1 VQQQNLLDK
10 STIVALSTPP
20 GMSAIALIR
29 LSGEQALAITNKVFD
44 KEISNAK
51 GYSVHYGSI
60 KNGKKAIDDVIVT
73 IFKGPKSFT
82 GENSVE
88 IACHGSTFIQQSI
101 IELLL
106 QNGATMAQ
114 AGEFSKRAFFNG
126 KMDLSQTEAIADL
139 IHSTSAAAH
148 QVAMNQMRGG
158 FSNDLKVLRAKLIHF
173 ASMIELELDF
183 SEEDVEFADRTELHK
198 LVSEVIEHVNK
209 LAQSFKLGN
218 AIKNG
223 VQTVIVG
230 RPNAGK
236 STLLNGLLNEER
248 AIVSDIPGTTRDTL
262 EESLTI
268 NGLEFKLIDT
278 AGIREAQD
286 TIEKLGIERTF
297 EKINQSA
304 IVVYLYDVNET
315 AIKEVEKDLA
325 TLNKNA
331 AIVII
336 ANKADLSQTNVIEN
350 AILISALKKEGIEEV
365 KTALYTTVVEE
376 GFNLESTIVTNA
388 RHYESLIRTNEDLQ
402 KVIDGID
409 SGLSGDFVAM
419 DIRQALHHLGTITGE
434 ISTDELLGN
443 IFANFCIGK

>member
-1 VQQQNLLDK
+1 MKENLLEK
-10 STIVALSTPP
+10 TTIVALSTPP

-29 LSGEQALAITNKVFD
+29 LSGDDAITITNKVFD
-44 KEISNAK
+44 KDILNAK

-60 KNGKKAIDDVIVT
+60 KNGENAIDDVIAT

-82 GENSVE
+82 GENIVE

-158 FSNDLKVLRAKLIHF
+158 FSNDLKVLREKLIHF

-278 AGIREAQD
+278 AGIREAKD

-304 IVVYLYDVNET
+304 IVVYLYDINSTT
-315 AIKEVEKDLA
+315 AEEVEKDLS
-325 TLNKNA
+325 TLNQNA
-331 AIVII
+331 SILVI
-336 ANKADLSQTNVIEN
+336 ANKADLSQTHVIEN
-350 AILISALKKEGIEEV
+350 AILVSALKKEGVEEV
-365 KTALYTTVVEE
+365 KTALYNTVVEE

>member
-1 VQQQNLLDK
+1 VQQNLLENT
-10 STIVALSTPP
+10 TIVALSTPP
-20 GMSAIALIR
+20 GVSAIALIR

-44 KEISNAK
+44 KDISNAK

-60 KNGKKAIDDVIVT
+60 KNGENVIDDAIVT
-73 IFKGPKSFT
+73 VFKGPKSFT
-82 GENSVE
+82 GENIVE

-198 LVSEVIEHVNK
+198 LVSEVILHVNK

-236 STLLNGLLNEER
+236 STLLNGLLNEDR

-304 IVVYLYDVNET
+304 IVVYLYDVTET
-315 AIKEVEKDLA
+315 TSKEVEKDLA

-331 AIVII
+331 AIVVI

-365 KTALYTTVVEE
+365 KTAIYTTVVEE

>member
-1 VQQQNLLDK
+1 MKENLLEK
-10 STIVALSTPP
+10 TTIVALSTPP

-29 LSGEQALAITNKVFD
+29 ISGDDAITITNKVFD
-44 KEISNAK
+44 KDILNAK

-60 KNGKKAIDDVIVT
+60 KNGENAIDDVIAT

-82 GENSVE
+82 GENIVE

-139 IHSTSAAAH
+139 IHSTSSAAH

-158 FSNDLKVLRAKLIHF
+158 FSNDLKVLREKLIHF

-278 AGIREAQD
+278 AGIREAKD

-304 IVVYLYDVNET
+304 IVVYLYDINSTT
-315 AIKEVEKDLA
+315 AEEVEKDLS
-325 TLNKNA
+325 TLNQNA
-331 AIVII
+331 SIVVI
-336 ANKADLSQTNVIEN
+336 ANKADLSQTHVIEN
-350 AILISALKKEGIEEV
+350 AILISALKKEGVEEV
-365 KTALYTTVVEE
+365 KTALYNTVVEE

>member
-1 VQQQNLLDK
+1 MQENLLEK
-10 STIVALSTPP
+10 TTIVALSTPP

-60 KNGKKAIDDVIVT
+60 KNGENAIDDVIVT
-73 IFKGPKSFT
+73 VFKGPKSFT
-82 GENSVE
+82 GENIVE

-158 FSNDLKVLRAKLIHF
+158 FSNDLKILRAKLIHF

-198 LVSEVIEHVNK
+198 LVSEVILHVNK

-278 AGIREAQD
+278 AGIREAKD

-304 IVVYLYDVNET
+304 IVVYLYDINSTT
-315 AIKEVEKDLA
+315 AEEVEKDLS
-325 TLNKNA
+325 TLNQNA
-331 AIVII
+331 SILVI
-336 ANKADLSQTNVIEN
+336 ANKADLSQTHVIEN
-350 AILISALKKEGIEEV
+350 AILVSALKKEGVEEV
-365 KTALYTTVVEE
+365 KTALYNTVVEE

-409 SGLSGDFVAM
+409 TGLSGDFVAM

>member
-1 VQQQNLLDK
+1 MKENLLEK
-10 STIVALSTPP
+10 TTVVALSTPP

-29 LSGEQALAITNKVFD
+29 LSGDDAITITNKVFD
-44 KEISNAK
+44 KDILNAK

-60 KNGKKAIDDVIVT
+60 KNGENAIDDVIAT
-73 IFKGPKSFT
+73 IFRGPKSFT
-82 GENSVE
+82 GEDIVE

-158 FSNDLKVLRAKLIHF
+158 FSNDLKVLREKLIHF

-278 AGIREAQD
+278 AGIREAKD

-304 IVVYLYDVNET
+304 IVVYLYDINSTT
-315 AIKEVEKDLA
+315 AEEVEKDLS
-325 TLNKNA
+325 TLNQNA
-331 AIVII
+331 SIVVI
-336 ANKADLSQTNVIEN
+336 ANKADLSQTHVIEN
-350 AILISALKKEGIEEV
+350 AILVSALKKEGVEEV
-365 KTALYTTVVEE
+365 KTALYNTVVEE

-409 SGLSGDFVAM
+409 TGLSGDFVAM

>member
-1 VQQQNLLDK
+1 VKENLLEK
-10 STIVALSTPP
+10 TTIVALSTPP

-29 LSGEQALAITNKVFD
+29 LSGDDAITITNKVFD
-44 KEISNAK
+44 KDILNAK

-60 KNGKKAIDDVIVT
+60 KNGENAIDDVIAT
-73 IFKGPKSFT
+73 IFRGPKSFT
-82 GENSVE
+82 GEDIVE

-139 IHSTSAAAH
+139 IHSTSSAAH

-158 FSNDLKVLRAKLIHF
+158 FSNDLKVLREKLIHF

-278 AGIREAQD
+278 AGIREAKD

-304 IVVYLYDVNET
+304 IVVYLYDINSTT
-315 AIKEVEKDLA
+315 AEEVEKDLS
-325 TLNKNA
+325 TLNQNA
-331 AIVII
+331 SIVVI
-336 ANKADLSQTNVIEN
+336 ANKADLSQTHVIEN
-350 AILISALKKEGIEEV
+350 AILVSALKKEGIEGV
-365 KTALYTTVVEE
+365 KSALYNTVVEE

-388 RHYESLIRTNEDLQ
+388 RHYESLIRTNENLQ

-409 SGLSGDFVAM
+409 TGLSGDFVAM

>member
-1 VQQQNLLDK
+1 MKENLLEK
-10 STIVALSTPP
+10 TTIVALSTPP

-29 LSGEQALAITNKVFD
+29 LSGDDAITITNKVFD
-44 KEISNAK
+44 KDILNAK

-60 KNGKKAIDDVIVT
+60 KNGENAIDDVIAT

-82 GENSVE
+82 GENIVE

-106 QNGATMAQ
+106 QSGATMAQ

-139 IHSTSAAAH
+139 IHSTSSAAH

-158 FSNDLKVLRAKLIHF
+158 FSNDLKVLREKLIHF

-278 AGIREAQD
+278 AGIREAKD

-304 IVVYLYDVNET
+304 IVVYLYDVTET
-315 AIKEVEKDLA
+315 TINEVEQDLA
-325 TLNKNA
+325 TLNQNA
-331 AIVII
+331 SILVI

-350 AILISALKKEGIEEV
+350 AILISALKKEGVEEV
-365 KTALYTTVVEE
+365 KTALYNTVFEE

>member
-1 VQQQNLLDK
+1 MRQNLLENT
-10 STIVALSTPP
+10 TIVALSTPP
-20 GMSAIALIR
+20 GVSAIALIR

-60 KNGKKAIDDVIVT
+60 KNGENVIDDVIVT
-73 IFKGPKSFT
+73 VFKGPKSFT
-82 GENSVE
+82 GENIVE

-304 IVVYLYDVNET
+304 IVVYLYDVTET
-315 AIKEVEKDLA
+315 TIKEVEKDLA

-331 AIVII
+331 AIVVI

-388 RHYESLIRTNEDLQ
+388 RHYESLLRTNEDLQ

>member
-1 VQQQNLLDK
+1 VQQNLLENT
-10 STIVALSTPP
+10 TIVALSTPP
-20 GMSAIALIR
+20 GMSALALIR

-60 KNGKKAIDDVIVT
+60 KNGENAIDDVIVT
-73 IFKGPKSFT
+73 LFKGPKSFT
-82 GENSVE
+82 GENIVE

-198 LVSEVIEHVNK
+198 LVSEVILHVNK

-278 AGIREAQD
+278 AGIREAKD

-304 IVVYLYDVNET
+304 IVVYLYDVTET
-315 AIKEVEKDLA
+315 TIKEVEKDLA

-331 AIVII
+331 AIVVI

>member
-1 VQQQNLLDK
+1 MKENFLEK
-10 STIVALSTPP
+10 TTIVALSTPP

-29 LSGEQALAITNKVFD
+29 ISGDDAITITNKVFD
-44 KEISNAK
+44 KDILNAK

-60 KNGKKAIDDVIVT
+60 KNGENAIDDVIAT

-82 GENSVE
+82 GENIVE

-139 IHSTSAAAH
+139 IHSTSSAAH

-158 FSNDLKVLRAKLIHF
+158 FSNDLKVLREKLIHF

-278 AGIREAQD
+278 AGIREAKD
-286 TIEKLGIERTF
+286 TIEKLGIEKTF

-304 IVVYLYDVNET
+304 IVVYLYDINSTT
-315 AIKEVEKDLA
+315 AEEVEKDLS
-325 TLNKNA
+325 TLNQNA
-331 AIVII
+331 SIVVI
-336 ANKADLSQTNVIEN
+336 ANKADLSQTHVIEN
-350 AILISALKKEGIEEV
+350 AILISALKKEGVEEV
-365 KTALYTTVVEE
+365 KTALYNTVVEE

>member
-1 VQQQNLLDK
+1 
-10 STIVALSTPP
+10 
-20 GMSAIALIR
+20 MSAIALIR
-29 LSGEQALAITNKVFD
+29 LSGDDAITITNKVFD
-44 KEISNAK
+44 KDILNAK

-60 KNGKKAIDDVIVT
+60 KNGENAIDDVIAT
-73 IFKGPKSFT
+73 IFRGPKSFT
-82 GENSVE
+82 GEDIVE

-139 IHSTSAAAH
+139 IHSTSSAAH

-158 FSNDLKVLRAKLIHF
+158 FSNDLKVLREKLIHF

-278 AGIREAQD
+278 AGIREAKD

-304 IVVYLYDVNET
+304 IVVYLYDINSAT
-315 AIKEVEKDLA
+315 AEEVEKDLS
-325 TLNKNA
+325 TLNQNA
-331 AIVII
+331 SIVVI
-336 ANKADLSQTNVIEN
+336 ANKADLSQTHVIEN
-350 AILISALKKEGIEEV
+350 AILVSALKKEGVEEV
-365 KTALYTTVVEE
+365 KTALYNTVVEE

-409 SGLSGDFVAM
+409 TGLSGDFVAM

>member
-1 VQQQNLLDK
+1 MQQVSLLENT
-10 STIVALSTPP
+10 TIVALSTPP

-29 LSGEQALAITNKVFD
+29 LSGEQAITITNKIFD
-44 KEISNAK
+44 NDISNAK

-60 KNGKKAIDDVIVT
+60 KNGENAIDDVIVT
-73 IFKGPKSFT
+73 VFKGPKSFT
-82 GENSVE
+82 GENIVE
-88 IACHGSTFIQQSI
+88 IACHGSTFIQQAI

-158 FSNDLKVLRAKLIHF
+158 FSNDLKVLREKLIHF

-183 SEEDVEFADRTELHK
+183 SEEDVEFADRSELHK

-304 IVVYLYDVNET
+304 IVVYLYDVNKT
-315 AIKEVEKDLA
+315 TSTEVEKDLA

-331 AIVII
+331 SIVVIG
-336 ANKADLSQTNVIEN
+336 NKADLSQANVIEN

-365 KTALYTTVVEE
+365 KTALYNTVVEE

-388 RHYESLIRTNEDLQ
+388 RHYESLLRTNEDLQ

>member
-1 VQQQNLLDK
+1 MQEKLLENT
-10 STIVALSTPP
+10 TIVALSTPP
-20 GMSAIALIR
+20 GISALALIR
-29 LSGEQALAITNKVFD
+29 LSGEQALVITNKILD
-44 KEISNAK
+44 KDISNAK

-60 KNGKKAIDDVIVT
+60 KDGANVIDDVIVT

-82 GENSVE
+82 GENIVE
-88 IACHGSTFIQQSI
+88 IACHGSTFIQQAI

-106 QNGATMAQ
+106 QKGATMAQ
-114 AGEFSKRAFFNG
+114 AGEFSKRSFFNG

-158 FSNDLKVLRAKLIHF
+158 FSNDLKALRAKLIHF

-183 SEEDVEFADRTELHK
+183 SEEDVEFADRSELHK

-268 NGLEFKLIDT
+268 KGLEFNLVDT

-304 IVVYLYDVNET
+304 IVVYLYDVTET
-315 AIKEVEKDLA
+315 TITEVEQDLA

-331 AIVII
+331 AIVVIG
-336 ANKADLSQTNVIEN
+336 NKADLSHTNVIEN

-365 KTALYTTVVEE
+365 KTVLYNTVVEE
-376 GFNLESTIVTNA
+376 GINLESTIVTNA

-402 KVIDGID
+402 KVIEGID

>member
-1 VQQQNLLDK
+1 MEGNLLDK
-10 STIVALSTPP
+10 TTIVALSTPP

-29 LSGEQALAITNKVFD
+29 LSGEDAITITNKVFNKD
-44 KEISNAK
+44 ILHAK
-51 GYSVHYGSI
+51 GYSLHYGSI
-60 KNGKKAIDDVIVT
+60 KNGEKAIDDVVVT

-139 IHSTSAAAH
+139 IHSTSSAAH

-158 FSNDLKVLRAKLIHF
+158 FSNDLKVLREKLIHF

-183 SEEDVEFADRTELHK
+183 SEEDVEFADRTELHT
-198 LVSEVIEHVNK
+198 LVSEVIEHVDK

-262 EESLTI
+262 EEPLTI

-278 AGIREAQD
+278 AGIREAKD

-304 IVVYLYDVNET
+304 IVVYLYDVNSTTEE
-315 AIKEVEKDLA
+315 EVEKDLA
-325 TLNKNA
+325 TLNQNA
-331 AIVII
+331 SIVVI
-336 ANKADLSQTNVIEN
+336 ANKADLSQNNTVEN
-350 AILISALKKEGIEEV
+350 AILVSALKKEGIEEV
-365 KTALYTTVVEE
+365 KSALYNTVVEE

-388 RHYESLIRTNEDLQ
+388 RHYESLLRTKEDLE
-402 KVIDGID
+402 KVINGIN
-409 SGLSGDFVAM
+409 SELSGDFVAM

>member
-1 VQQQNLLDK
+1 VKENLLEK
-10 STIVALSTPP
+10 TTIVALSTPP

-29 LSGEQALAITNKVFD
+29 LSGDDAITITNKVFD
-44 KEISNAK
+44 KDILNAK

-60 KNGKKAIDDVIVT
+60 KNGENAIDDVIAT

-82 GENSVE
+82 GENIVE

-106 QNGATMAQ
+106 QSGATMAQ

-139 IHSTSAAAH
+139 IHSTSSAAH

-158 FSNDLKVLRAKLIHF
+158 FSNDLKVLREKLIHF

-278 AGIREAQD
+278 AGIREAKD

-304 IVVYLYDVNET
+304 IVVYLYDINSTT
-315 AIKEVEKDLA
+315 AEEVEKDLS
-325 TLNKNA
+325 TLNQNA
-331 AIVII
+331 SIVVI
-336 ANKADLSQTNVIEN
+336 ANKADLSQTHVIEN
-350 AILISALKKEGIEEV
+350 AILVSALKKEGVEEV
-365 KTALYTTVVEE
+365 KTALYNTVVEE

-409 SGLSGDFVAM
+409 TGLSGDFVAM

>member
-1 VQQQNLLDK
+1 VQENLLEK
-10 STIVALSTPP
+10 TTIVALSTPP

-60 KNGKKAIDDVIVT
+60 KNGENAIDDVIVT
-73 IFKGPKSFT
+73 VFKGPKSFT
-82 GENSVE
+82 GENIVE

-158 FSNDLKVLRAKLIHF
+158 FSNDLKILRAKLIHF

-198 LVSEVIEHVNK
+198 LVSEVILHVNK

-278 AGIREAQD
+278 AGIREAKD

-304 IVVYLYDVNET
+304 IVVYLYDINSTT
-315 AIKEVEKDLA
+315 AEEVEKDLS
-325 TLNKNA
+325 TLNQNA
-331 AIVII
+331 SIVVI
-336 ANKADLSQTNVIEN
+336 ANKADLSQTHVIEN
-350 AILISALKKEGIEEV
+350 AILVSALKKEGVEEV
-365 KTALYTTVVEE
+365 KTALYNTVVEE

>member
-1 VQQQNLLDK
+1 MKENLLEK
-10 STIVALSTPP
+10 TTIVALSTPP

-29 LSGEQALAITNKVFD
+29 LSGDDAITITNKVFD
-44 KEISNAK
+44 QDILNAK

-60 KNGKKAIDDVIVT
+60 KNGENAIDDVIAT
-73 IFKGPKSFT
+73 IFRGPKSFT
-82 GENSVE
+82 GEDIVE

-139 IHSTSAAAH
+139 IHSTSSAAH

-158 FSNDLKVLRAKLIHF
+158 FSNDLKVLREKLIHF

-278 AGIREAQD
+278 AGIREAKD

-304 IVVYLYDVNET
+304 IVVYLYDINSAT
-315 AIKEVEKDLA
+315 AEEVEKDLS
-325 TLNKNA
+325 TLNQNA
-331 AIVII
+331 SIVVI
-336 ANKADLSQTNVIEN
+336 ANKADLSQTHVIEN
-350 AILISALKKEGIEEV
+350 AILVSALKKEGVEEV
-365 KTALYTTVVEE
+365 KTALYNTVVEE

-409 SGLSGDFVAM
+409 TGLSGDFVAM

>member
-1 VQQQNLLDK
+1 VQENLLENT
-10 STIVALSTPP
+10 TIVALSTPP

-29 LSGEQALAITNKVFD
+29 LSGDDAITITNKVFD
-44 KEISNAK
+44 KDILNAK

-60 KNGKKAIDDVIVT
+60 KNGENAIDDVIAT
-73 IFKGPKSFT
+73 IFRGPKSFT
-82 GENSVE
+82 GEDIVE

-139 IHSTSAAAH
+139 IHSTSSAAH

-158 FSNDLKVLRAKLIHF
+158 FSNDLKVLREKLIHF

-278 AGIREAQD
+278 AGIREAKD

-304 IVVYLYDVNET
+304 IVVYLYDINSTT
-315 AIKEVEKDLA
+315 AEEVEKDLS
-325 TLNKNA
+325 TLNQNA
-331 AIVII
+331 SIVVI
-336 ANKADLSQTNVIEN
+336 ANKADLSQTHVIEN
-350 AILISALKKEGIEEV
+350 AILVSALKKEGVEEV
-365 KTALYTTVVEE
+365 KTALYNTVVEE

-388 RHYESLIRTNEDLQ
+388 RHYESLIKTKEDLE
-402 KVIDGID
+402 KVINGIN

>member
-1 VQQQNLLDK
+1 MKENLLEK
-10 STIVALSTPP
+10 TTIVALSTPP

-29 LSGEQALAITNKVFD
+29 LSGDDAITITNKVFD
-44 KEISNAK
+44 KDILNAK

-60 KNGKKAIDDVIVT
+60 KNGENAIDDVIAT

-82 GENSVE
+82 GENIVE

-106 QNGATMAQ
+106 QSGATMAQ

-139 IHSTSAAAH
+139 IHSTSSAAH

-158 FSNDLKVLRAKLIHF
+158 FSNDLKVLREKLIHF

-278 AGIREAQD
+278 AGIREAKD

-304 IVVYLYDVNET
+304 IVVYLYDINSTT
-315 AIKEVEKDLA
+315 AEEVEKDLS
-325 TLNKNA
+325 TLNQNA
-331 AIVII
+331 SIVVI
-336 ANKADLSQTNVIEN
+336 ANKADLSQTHVIEN
-350 AILISALKKEGIEEV
+350 AILVSALKKEGVEEV
-365 KTALYTTVVEE
+365 KTALYNTVVEE

-409 SGLSGDFVAM
+409 TGLSGDFVAM

>member
-1 VQQQNLLDK
+1 MQENLLEK
-10 STIVALSTPP
+10 TTIVALSTPP

-60 KNGKKAIDDVIVT
+60 KNGENAIDDVIVT
-73 IFKGPKSFT
+73 VFKGPKSFT
-82 GENSVE
+82 GENIVE

-158 FSNDLKVLRAKLIHF
+158 FSNDLKILRAKLIHF

-198 LVSEVIEHVNK
+198 LVSEVILHVNK

-278 AGIREAQD
+278 AGIREAKD

-304 IVVYLYDVNET
+304 IVVYLYDINSTT
-315 AIKEVEKDLA
+315 AEEVEKDLS
-325 TLNKNA
+325 TLNQNA
-331 AIVII
+331 SIVVI
-336 ANKADLSQTNVIEN
+336 ANKADLSQTHVIEN
-350 AILISALKKEGIEEV
+350 AILVSALKKEGVEEV
-365 KTALYTTVVEE
+365 KTALYNTVVEE

-409 SGLSGDFVAM
+409 TGLSGDFVAM

>member
-1 VQQQNLLDK
+1 MKENLLEK
-10 STIVALSTPP
+10 TTIVALSTPP

-29 LSGEQALAITNKVFD
+29 LSGDDAITITNKVFD
-44 KEISNAK
+44 KDILNAK

-60 KNGKKAIDDVIVT
+60 KNGENAIDDVIAT
-73 IFKGPKSFT
+73 IFRGPKSFT
-82 GENSVE
+82 GEDIVE

-139 IHSTSAAAH
+139 IHSTSSAAH

-158 FSNDLKVLRAKLIHF
+158 FSNDLKVLREKLIHF

-278 AGIREAQD
+278 AGIREAKD

-304 IVVYLYDVNET
+304 IVVYLYDINSAT
-315 AIKEVEKDLA
+315 AEEVEKDLS
-325 TLNKNA
+325 TLNQNA
-331 AIVII
+331 SIVVI
-336 ANKADLSQTNVIEN
+336 ANKADLSQTHVIEN
-350 AILISALKKEGIEEV
+350 AILVSALKKEGVEEV
-365 KTALYTTVVEE
+365 KTALYNTVVEE

-388 RHYESLIRTNEDLQ
+388 RHYESLIKTKEDLE
-402 KVIDGID
+402 KVINGIN

>member
-1 VQQQNLLDK
+1 MKENLLEK
-10 STIVALSTPP
+10 TTIVALSTPP

-29 LSGEQALAITNKVFD
+29 LSCNDAITITNKVFD
-44 KEISNAK
+44 KDILNAN

-60 KNGKKAIDDVIVT
+60 KNEEKAIDDVIAT

-82 GENSVE
+82 GENIVE

-139 IHSTSAAAH
+139 IHSTSSAAH

-158 FSNDLKVLRAKLIHF
+158 FSNDLKVLREKLIHF

-209 LAQSFKLGN
+209 LVQSFKLGN

-268 NGLEFKLIDT
+268 NRLEFKLIDT
-278 AGIREAQD
+278 AGIREAKD

-304 IVVYLYDVNET
+304 IVVYLYDVNSTT
-315 AIKEVEKDLA
+315 AKEVEKDLA
-325 TLNKNA
+325 ALNQNA
-331 AIVII
+331 SIVVI
-336 ANKADLSQTNVIEN
+336 ANKADLSQKNTVED
-350 AILISALKKEGIEEV
+350 AILVSALKKEGIEEV
-365 KTALYTTVVEE
+365 KSALYNTVVEE

-388 RHYESLIRTNEDLQ
+388 RHYESLIRTKEDLQ

-409 SGLSGDFVAM
+409 TGLSGDFVAM

>member
-1 VQQQNLLDK
+1 MQQNLLENT
-10 STIVALSTPP
+10 TIVALSTPP
-20 GMSAIALIR
+20 GMSALALIR

-44 KEISNAK
+44 KDISNAK

-60 KNGKKAIDDVIVT
+60 KNGENVIDDAIVT
-73 IFKGPKSFT
+73 VFKGPKSFT
-82 GENSVE
+82 GENIIE

-236 STLLNGLLNEER
+236 STLLNGLLNEDR

-304 IVVYLYDVNET
+304 IVVYLYDVTET
-315 AIKEVEKDLA
+315 TSKEVEKDLA

-331 AIVII
+331 AIVVI

-365 KTALYTTVVEE
+365 KTAIYTTVVEE

>member
-139 IHSTSAAAH
+139 IHSNSAAAH

>member
-1 VQQQNLLDK
+1 MQENLLEK
-10 STIVALSTPP
+10 TTIVALSTPP

-29 LSGEQALAITNKVFD
+29 LSGDDAITITNKVFD
-44 KEISNAK
+44 KDILNAK

-60 KNGKKAIDDVIVT
+60 KNGENAIDDVIAT

-82 GENSVE
+82 GENIVE

-158 FSNDLKVLRAKLIHF
+158 FSNDLKILRAKLIHF

-198 LVSEVIEHVNK
+198 LVSEVILHVNK

-278 AGIREAQD
+278 AGIREAKD

-304 IVVYLYDVNET
+304 IVVYLYDINSTT
-315 AIKEVEKDLA
+315 AEEVEKDLS
-325 TLNKNA
+325 TLNQNA
-331 AIVII
+331 SIVVI
-336 ANKADLSQTNVIEN
+336 ANKADLSQTHVIEN
-350 AILISALKKEGIEEV
+350 AILVSALKKEGVEEV
-365 KTALYTTVVEE
+365 KTALYNTVVEE

-419 DIRQALHHLGTITGE
+419 DIRQALHSLGSITGE
-434 ISTDELLGN
+434 VDVEELLGN
-443 IFANFCIGK
+443 IFGRFCIGK

>member
-1 VQQQNLLDK
+1 VQENLLENT
-10 STIVALSTPP
+10 TIVALSTPP

-29 LSGEQALAITNKVFD
+29 LSGDDAITITNKIFD
-44 KEISNAK
+44 KDILNAK

-60 KNGKKAIDDVIVT
+60 KNGEKAIDDVIVT

-82 GENSVE
+82 GENIVE

-106 QNGATMAQ
+106 QSGATMAQ
-114 AGEFSKRAFFNG
+114 AGEFSKRGFFNG

-139 IHSTSAAAH
+139 IHSTSSAAH

-158 FSNDLKVLRAKLIHF
+158 FSNDLKVLREKLIHF

-183 SEEDVEFADRTELHK
+183 SEEDVEFADRTELHA
-198 LVSEVIEHVNK
+198 LVSEVIEHVDK

-278 AGIREAQD
+278 AGIREAKD

-304 IVVYLYDVNET
+304 IVVYLYDVNSTTEE
-315 AIKEVEKDLA
+315 EVEKDLA
-325 TLNKNA
+325 TLNQNA
-331 AIVII
+331 SIVVI
-336 ANKADLSQTNVIEN
+336 ANKADLSQNNTVEN
-350 AILISALKKEGIEEV
+350 AILVSALKKEGIEEV
-365 KTALYTTVVEE
+365 KSALYNTVVEE

-388 RHYESLIRTNEDLQ
+388 RHYESLLRTKEDLE
-402 KVIDGID
+402 KVINGID

>member
-1 VQQQNLLDK
+1 
-10 STIVALSTPP
+10 
-20 GMSAIALIR
+20 
-29 LSGEQALAITNKVFD
+29 
-44 KEISNAK
+44 
-51 GYSVHYGSI
+51 
-60 KNGKKAIDDVIVT
+60 
-73 IFKGPKSFT
+73 
-82 GENSVE
+82 
-88 IACHGSTFIQQSI
+88 
-101 IELLL
+101 
-106 QNGATMAQ
+106 
-114 AGEFSKRAFFNG
+114 
-126 KMDLSQTEAIADL
+126 
-139 IHSTSAAAH
+139 
-148 QVAMNQMRGG
+148 
-158 FSNDLKVLRAKLIHF
+158 LIHF

-198 LVSEVIEHVNK
+198 LVSEVILHVNK

-278 AGIREAQD
+278 AGIREAKD

-304 IVVYLYDVNET
+304 IVVYLYDINSTT
-315 AIKEVEKDLA
+315 AEEVEKDLS
-325 TLNKNA
+325 TLNQNA
-331 AIVII
+331 SIVVI
-336 ANKADLSQTNVIEN
+336 ANKADLSQTHVIEN
-350 AILISALKKEGIEEV
+350 AILVSALKKEGVEEV
-365 KTALYTTVVEE
+365 KTALYNTVVEE

>member
-1 VQQQNLLDK
+1 VEGNLLDK
-10 STIVALSTPP
+10 TTIVALSTPP

-29 LSGEQALAITNKVFD
+29 LSGEDAITITNKVFNKD
-44 KEISNAK
+44 ILHAK
-51 GYSVHYGSI
+51 GYSLHYGSI
-60 KNGKKAIDDVIVT
+60 KNGEKAIDDVVVT

-139 IHSTSAAAH
+139 IHSTSSAAH

-158 FSNDLKVLRAKLIHF
+158 FSNDLKVLREKLIHF

-183 SEEDVEFADRTELHK
+183 SEEDVEFADRTELHT
-198 LVSEVIEHVNK
+198 LVSEVIEHVDK

-262 EESLTI
+262 EEPLTI

-278 AGIREAQD
+278 AGIREAKD

-304 IVVYLYDVNET
+304 IVVYLYDVNSTTEE
-315 AIKEVEKDLA
+315 EVEKDLA
-325 TLNKNA
+325 TLNQNA
-331 AIVII
+331 SIVVI
-336 ANKADLSQTNVIEN
+336 ANKADLSQNNTVEN
-350 AILISALKKEGIEEV
+350 AILVSALKKEGIEEV
-365 KTALYTTVVEE
+365 KSALYNTVVEE

-388 RHYESLIRTNEDLQ
+388 RHYESLLRTKEDLE
-402 KVIDGID
+402 KVINGIN
-409 SGLSGDFVAM
+409 SELSGDFVAM

>member
-29 LSGEQALAITNKVFD
+29 LSGEKALAITNKVFD

-60 KNGKKAIDDVIVT
+60 KNGEKAIDDVIVT

-158 FSNDLKVLRAKLIHF
+158 FSNDLKVLREKLIHF

-236 STLLNGLLNEER
+236 STLLNGLLNDER

-286 TIEKLGIERTF
+286 TIEKLGVERTF

-304 IVVYLYDVNET
+304 IVVYLYDVTET
-315 AIKEVEKDLA
+315 TIKEVEKDLE

-331 AIVII
+331 AIVVIG
-336 ANKADLSQTNVIEN
+336 NKADLSQTNVIEN
-350 AILISALKKEGIEEV
+350 AILISALKKEGVEEV
-365 KTALYTTVVEE
+365 KTALYNTVVEE

-419 DIRQALHHLGTITGE
+419 DIRQASHHLGTITGE

>member
-1 VQQQNLLDK
+1 MKENLLEK
-10 STIVALSTPP
+10 TTVVALSTPP

-29 LSGEQALAITNKVFD
+29 LSGDDAITITNKVFD
-44 KEISNAK
+44 KDILNAK

-60 KNGKKAIDDVIVT
+60 KNGENAIDDVIAT
-73 IFKGPKSFT
+73 IFRGPKSFT
-82 GENSVE
+82 GEDIVE

-139 IHSTSAAAH
+139 IHSTSSAAH

-158 FSNDLKVLRAKLIHF
+158 FSNDLKVLREKLIHF

-278 AGIREAQD
+278 AGIREAKD

-304 IVVYLYDVNET
+304 IVVYLYDINSTT
-315 AIKEVEKDLA
+315 AEEVEKDLS
-325 TLNKNA
+325 TLNQNA
-331 AIVII
+331 SIVVI
-336 ANKADLSQTNVIEN
+336 ANKADLSQTHVIEN
-350 AILISALKKEGIEEV
+350 AILVSALKKEGVEEV
-365 KTALYTTVVEE
+365 KTALYNTVVEE

-388 RHYESLIRTNEDLQ
+388 RHYESLIKTKEDLE
-402 KVIDGID
+402 KVINGIN

>member
-1 VQQQNLLDK
+1 MKENLLEK
-10 STIVALSTPP
+10 TTIVALSTPP

-29 LSGEQALAITNKVFD
+29 LSGDDAITITSKVFD
-44 KEISNAK
+44 KDILNAK

-60 KNGKKAIDDVIVT
+60 KNGENAIDDVIAT

-82 GENSVE
+82 GENIVE

-139 IHSTSAAAH
+139 IHSTSSAAH

-158 FSNDLKVLRAKLIHF
+158 FSNDLKVLREKLIHF

-268 NGLEFKLIDT
+268 NGLEFNLIDT
-278 AGIREAQD
+278 AGIREAKD
-286 TIEKLGIERTF
+286 TIERFGIERTF

-304 IVVYLYDVNET
+304 IVVYLYDINSTT
-315 AIKEVEKDLA
+315 AEEVEKDLS
-325 TLNKNA
+325 TLNQNA
-331 AIVII
+331 SIVVI
-336 ANKADLSQTNVIEN
+336 ANKADLSQTHVIEN
-350 AILISALKKEGIEEV
+350 AILVSALKKEGVEEV
-365 KTALYTTVVEE
+365 KTALYNTVVEE

>member
-1 VQQQNLLDK
+1 MQQNLLENT
-10 STIVALSTPP
+10 TIVALSTPP
-20 GMSAIALIR
+20 GVSAIALIR

-44 KEISNAK
+44 KDISNAK

-60 KNGKKAIDDVIVT
+60 KNGENVIDDAIVT
-73 IFKGPKSFT
+73 VFKGPKSFT
-82 GENSVE
+82 GENIVE

-198 LVSEVIEHVNK
+198 LVSEVILHVNK

-236 STLLNGLLNEER
+236 STLLNGLLNEDR

-304 IVVYLYDVNET
+304 IVVYLYDVTET
-315 AIKEVEKDLA
+315 TSKEVEKDLA

-331 AIVII
+331 AIVVI

-365 KTALYTTVVEE
+365 KTAIYTTVVEE

>member
-1 VQQQNLLDK
+1 VKENLLEK
-10 STIVALSTPP
+10 TTIVALSTPP

-29 LSGEQALAITNKVFD
+29 LSGDDAITITNKVFD
-44 KEISNAK
+44 QDILNAK

-60 KNGKKAIDDVIVT
+60 KNGENAIDDVIAT
-73 IFKGPKSFT
+73 IFRGPKSFT
-82 GENSVE
+82 GEDIVE

-139 IHSTSAAAH
+139 IHSTSSAAH

-158 FSNDLKVLRAKLIHF
+158 FSNDLKVLREKLIHF

-278 AGIREAQD
+278 AGIREAKD

-304 IVVYLYDVNET
+304 IVVYLYDINSAT
-315 AIKEVEKDLA
+315 AEEVEKDLS
-325 TLNKNA
+325 TLNQNA
-331 AIVII
+331 SIVVI
-336 ANKADLSQTNVIEN
+336 ANKADLSQTHVIEN
-350 AILISALKKEGIEEV
+350 AILVSALKKEGVEEV
-365 KTALYTTVVEE
+365 KTALYNTVVEE

-409 SGLSGDFVAM
+409 TGLSGDFVAM

>member
-1 VQQQNLLDK
+1 MQQVSLLENT
-10 STIVALSTPP
+10 TIVALSTPP

-29 LSGEQALAITNKVFD
+29 LSGEQAITITNKIFD
-44 KEISNAK
+44 KDISNAK

-60 KNGKKAIDDVIVT
+60 KNGENAIDDVIVT
-73 IFKGPKSFT
+73 VFKGPKSFT
-82 GENSVE
+82 GENIVE
-88 IACHGSTFIQQSI
+88 IACHGSTFIQQAI

-158 FSNDLKVLRAKLIHF
+158 FSNDLKVLREKLIHF

-183 SEEDVEFADRTELHK
+183 SEEDVEFADRSELHK

-315 AIKEVEKDLA
+315 TSTEVEKDLA

-331 AIVII
+331 SIVVIG
-336 ANKADLSQTNVIEN
+336 NKADLSQANVIEN

-365 KTALYTTVVEE
+365 KTALYNTVVEE

-388 RHYESLIRTNEDLQ
+388 RHYESLLRTNEDLQ

>member
-1 VQQQNLLDK
+1 MQQQNLLDK

-60 KNGKKAIDDVIVT
+60 KNGEKAIDDVIVT

>member
-1 VQQQNLLDK
+1 MQENLLENT
-10 STIVALSTPP
+10 TIVALSTPP
-20 GMSAIALIR
+20 GMSALALIR

-44 KEISNAK
+44 KDISNAK

-60 KNGKKAIDDVIVT
+60 KNGKNAIDDVIVT

-158 FSNDLKVLRAKLIHF
+158 FSNDLKVLREKLIHF

-198 LVSEVIEHVNK
+198 LVSEVILHVNK

-315 AIKEVEKDLA
+315 TSKEVEKDLA

-331 AIVII
+331 ALVVI

-376 GFNLESTIVTNA
+376 GFNLESTIVSNA

>member
-1 VQQQNLLDK
+1 VQENLLENT
-10 STIVALSTPP
+10 TIVALSTPP
-20 GMSAIALIR
+20 GMSALALIR

-44 KEISNAK
+44 KDISNAK

-60 KNGKKAIDDVIVT
+60 NNGENAIDDVIVT

-82 GENSVE
+82 GENIVE

-158 FSNDLKVLRAKLIHF
+158 FSNDLKVLREKLIHF

-236 STLLNGLLNEER
+236 STLLNGLLNDER

-286 TIEKLGIERTF
+286 TIEKLGVERTF

-304 IVVYLYDVNET
+304 IVVYLYDVTET
-315 AIKEVEKDLA
+315 TIKEVEKDLE

-331 AIVII
+331 AIVVIG
-336 ANKADLSQTNVIEN
+336 NKADLSQTNVIEN
-350 AILISALKKEGIEEV
+350 AILISALKKEGVEEV
-365 KTALYTTVVEE
+365 KTALYNTVVEE

-419 DIRQALHHLGTITGE
+419 DIRQASHHLGTITGE

>member
-1 VQQQNLLDK
+1 MQQQNLLDK

-60 KNGKKAIDDVIVT
+60 KNGEKAIDDVIVT

-304 IVVYLYDVNET
+304 IVVYLYDVTET
-315 AIKEVEKDLA
+315 TIKEVEKDLA

>member
-1 VQQQNLLDK
+1 MKENLLEK
-10 STIVALSTPP
+10 TTIVALSTPP

-29 LSGEQALAITNKVFD
+29 LSGDDAITITNKVFD
-44 KEISNAK
+44 KDILNAK

-60 KNGKKAIDDVIVT
+60 KNGENAIDDVIAT
-73 IFKGPKSFT
+73 IFRGPKSFT
-82 GENSVE
+82 GEDIVE

-139 IHSTSAAAH
+139 IHSTSSAAH

-158 FSNDLKVLRAKLIHF
+158 FSNDLKVLREKLIHF

-278 AGIREAQD
+278 AGIREAKD

-304 IVVYLYDVNET
+304 IVVYLYDINSAT
-315 AIKEVEKDLA
+315 AEEVEKDLS
-325 TLNKNA
+325 TLNQNA
-331 AIVII
+331 SIVVI
-336 ANKADLSQTNVIEN
+336 ANKADLSQTHVIEN
-350 AILISALKKEGIEEV
+350 AILVSALKKEGVEEV
-365 KTALYTTVVEE
+365 KTALYNTVVEE